1 MLLFMGCAATL
12 TPDPVPVDT
21 GSAADTGPVE
31 VDTAIDDEGL
41 VTKSISIDS
50 TDYENWVYF
59 DLETGT
65 IGTEE
70 DKTWDL
76 ALRRY
81 VLALRGGV
89 IGTGEVSAAVLE
101 ETSFEDL
108 TTAPADGYLFDEPD
122 GDDDNKEPEYVLG
135 GWYDYDS
142 TTHVLTPA
150 AVVYVI
156 WTGEGYHRLEMLN
169 YYSEAGTS
177 GHLSFQWGEINP
189 PEEN

>member
-1 MLLFMGCAATL
+1 MLLFIGCAATL
-12 TPDPVPVDT
+12 TPEPVPQDT
-21 GSAADTGPVE
+21 GSALDTGPVE
-31 VDTAIDDEGL
+31 IDTAIDDEGL
-41 VTKSISIDS
+41 VTKSITIDS
-50 TDYENWVYF
+50 TDYESWVYF
-59 DLETGT
+59 DLETGA
-65 IGTEE
+65 IGTES

-101 ETSFEDL
+101 SASFEEL
-108 TTAPADGYLFDEPD
+108 TAAPAGEYLVDEPD
-122 GDDDNKEPEYVLG
+122 GDDENKDPEYVLG

-156 WTGEGYHRLEMLN
+156 WTGEGYHRLELLN

>member
-12 TPDPVPVDT
+12 TPDPVSEDT
-21 GSAADTGPVE
+21 GAVADTGPVE

-41 VTKSISIDS
+41 VTKSITIDS
-50 TDYENWVYF
+50 TDYEAWVYV

-65 IGTEE
+65 IGTED

-101 ETSFEDL
+101 EASFDDL
-108 TTAPADGYLFDEPD
+108 TVSPADGYMVDEPD
-122 GDDDNKEPEYVLG
+122 GDDDDKEPEYVLG

-142 TTHVLTPA
+142 STHVLTPA
-150 AVVYVI
+150 AVVYAI

-189 PEEN
+189 PEEK

>member
-12 TPDPVPVDT
+12 TPEPVPVDT
-21 GSAADTGPVE
+21 GAVGDTGPIE
-31 VDTAIDDEGL
+31 VDTAIDEEGL
-41 VTKSISIDS
+41 VTKSITIDS
-50 TDYENWVYF
+50 TDYEEWVYF

-65 IGTEE
+65 IGTE
-70 DKTWDL
+70 DDDTWDM

-81 VLALRGGV
+81 VMALRGGI
-89 IGTGEVSAAVLE
+89 IGTGSVSAAVLE
-101 ETSFEDL
+101 GASFDEL
-108 TTAPADGYLFDEPD
+108 TVAPADGYMFDEINKD
-122 GDDDNKEPEYVLG
+122 GEKKEPVYVLG
-135 GWYDYDS
+135 GWFDYDS

-150 AVVYVI
+150 AIVYVI
-156 WTGEGYHRLEMLN
+156 STDESYHRFEVLN